1 MIIDIVDALFY
12 GFEPALTVCFFCR
25 KRSVSLK
32 KRLTGKLMLN
42 LLGSIAVKTAPDEKI
57 LVAAQRAGNR
67 LLWLPSKA
75 LASLK
80 GTIKMLM
87 ETRGT

>member
-1 MIIDIVDALFY
+1 
-12 GFEPALTVCFFCR
+12 
-25 KRSVSLK
+25 
-32 KRLTGKLMLN
+32 MLN
-42 LLGSIAVKTAPDEKI
+42 LLGSVAVKTAPDEKI

-80 GTIKMLM
+80 GTIKNADGNPRDIK
-87 ETRGT
+87 EK

>member
-1 MIIDIVDALFY
+1 
-12 GFEPALTVCFFCR
+12 
-25 KRSVSLK
+25 
-32 KRLTGKLMLN
+32 MLN
-42 LLGSIAVKTAPDEKI
+42 LLGSIAVKTPLDEKI

-67 LLWLPSKA
+67 LLWLASQA

-80 GTIKMLM
+80 GTTKMLM

>member
-1 MIIDIVDALFY
+1 
-12 GFEPALTVCFFCR
+12 
-25 KRSVSLK
+25 
-32 KRLTGKLMLN
+32 MLN
-42 LLGSIAVKTAPDEKI
+42 LLGSIAMKTALDEKI

>member
-1 MIIDIVDALFY
+1 
-12 GFEPALTVCFFCR
+12 
-25 KRSVSLK
+25 
-32 KRLTGKLMLN
+32 MLN
-42 LLGSIAVKTAPDEKI
+42 LLGSIAVKTALDEKI
-57 LVAAQRAGNR
+57 VAAQRAGNR
-67 LLWLPSKA
+67 WLPSKA